1 MSRDKIWSMRRFI
14 FAFLVVANIGLSF
27 AQETASKSK
36 SEDEDVNIVHF
47 YKKHKLI
54 VVPATIN
61 DTLMVNLI
69 VDPRCKSVVLFGK
82 RFEKLLKTTRKA
94 NDEAEVKNNSLLLH
108 NKITIG
114 PATTEDIS
122 IAIIP
127 NMDPMNFFTSVHGII
142 GFDLFRN
149 YDVTMDRKKQ
159 IITFTPTTV
168 QTRLELFPSGILYH

>member
-1 MSRDKIWSMRRFI
+1 MRRFI
-14 FAFLVVANIGLSF
+14 IVFLVIANISLSF
-27 AQETASKSK
+27 AQETASKNK
-36 SEDEDVNIVHF
+36 SEDEDITIVHF
-47 YKKHKLI
+47 YRKHKLI

-61 DTLMVNLI
+61 
-69 VDPRCKSVVLFGK
+69 
-82 RFEKLLKTTRKA
+82 ETTRRA
-94 NDEAEVKNNSLLLH
+94 SDAADAQNSSLLLH
-108 NKITIG
+108 NKIAIG

-149 YDVTMDRKKQ
+149 YDITMDKKKQ

-168 QTRLELFPSGILYH
+168 QTKLELFPPDVHYH

>member
-1 MSRDKIWSMRRFI
+1 MRRFI
-14 FAFLVVANIGLSF
+14 IVFLVIANISLSF
-27 AQETASKSK
+27 AQETASKNK
-36 SEDEDVNIVHF
+36 SEDEDITIVHF
-47 YKKHKLI
+47 YRKHKLI

-61 DTLMVNLI
+61 DTLVVNLI

-82 RFEKLLKTTRKA
+82 RFEKLLKTTRRA
-94 NDEAEVKNNSLLLH
+94 SDAADAQNSSLLLH
-108 NKITIG
+108 NKIAIG

-149 YDVTMDRKKQ
+149 YDITMDKKKQ

-168 QTRLELFPSGILYH
+168 QTKLELFPPDVHYH